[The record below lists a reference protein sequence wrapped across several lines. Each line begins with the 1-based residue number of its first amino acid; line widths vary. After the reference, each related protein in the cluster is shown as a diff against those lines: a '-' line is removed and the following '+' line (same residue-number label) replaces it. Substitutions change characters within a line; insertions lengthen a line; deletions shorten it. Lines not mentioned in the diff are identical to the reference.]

1 MTSGNE
7 KGRRFFGWSKPTKR
21 HQNICNLFSAMMPLF
36 SREKSSLKGRW
47 WRKAVAIRICP
58 SSNHVSCSESA
69 IKIYGSKE
77 EIRLQKSP
85 ETVDAPG
92 FAPDAS
98 IPVTLYG
105 AAGQIR
111 TADLILTNHRRA
123 FQPLLYKAL
132 RRFFIQKGRG
142 RSLFVPLFPSA
153 HFPVWVTVWVKRT
166 PPRQRSRGWA
176 APSHFV
182 SPRLAHN

>member
-1 MTSGNE
+1 MK

-21 HQNICNLFSAMMPLF
+21 HPKICDLFFARLMFF
-36 SREKSSLKGRW
+36 SRKAPIQKRRRR
-47 WRKAVAIRICP
+47 RKAVAIRVCS

-98 IPVTLYG
+98 IPVTLYVIT
-105 AAGQIR
+105 Q
-111 TADLILTNHRRA
+111 H
-123 FQPLLYKAL
+123 Y
-132 RRFFIQKGRG
+132 RFFISADYLLPDMELQQKEQLQTQDQHEHADHQKRY
-142 RSLFVPLFPSA
+142 VHQKQKA
-153 HFPVWVTVWVKRT
+153 HPAYLLPQGKT
-166 PPRQRSRGWA
+166 PHQYGHSIFAG
-176 APSHFV
+176 F
-182 SPRLAHN
+182 

>member
-1 MTSGNE
+1 M
-7 KGRRFFGWSKPTKR
+7 F
-21 HQNICNLFSAMMPLF
+21 F
-36 SREKSSLKGRW
+36 SRKAPIQKRRQR
-47 WRKAVAIRICP
+47 RKAVAIRICP

-111 TADLILTNHRRA
+111 TADLILTNCRRA
-123 FQPLLYKAL
+123 FQPLLFKAF
-132 RRFFIQKGRG
+132 RQFFVQKGRG
-142 RSLFVPLFPSA
+142 RSLFIPLFPSMC
-153 HFPVWVTVWVKRT
+153 FPVWVTVWVKQT
-166 PPRQRSRGWA
+166 PLRQRSRGQA
-176 APSHFV
+176 SPSYFV
-182 SPRLAHN
+182 LPFLSHN